1 MALPESARF
10 SEAGFRDEEANKKP
24 FTALQ
29 SILSCL
35 MVEAEKNLLF
45 ILHLNGWLAWT
56 TGSRSMR
63 CLTIICEMGGD
74 GTRSISPTWLTL

>member
-1 MALPESARF
+1 MALSESARF
-10 SEAGFRDEEANKKP
+10 SEAGLRDEEANKKP
-24 FTALQ
+24 FAALQ
-29 SILSCL
+29 SILSSL

-63 CLTIICEMGGD
+63 CLMIICETGG
-74 GTRSISPTWLTL
+74 GGRPTASPQPG

>member
-24 FTALQ
+24 FAALQ

-45 ILHLNGWLAWT
+45 TLHLNGWLAWT
-56 TGSRSMR
+56 TPKPPACFRLDFWVNSN
-63 CLTIICEMGGD
+63 
-74 GTRSISPTWLTL
+74 